1 MNKVF
6 EDFINNINFFDV
18 SVSLIFVYFIVQCF
32 LKGFSLSLISFM
44 KWVLSTVVTII
55 LVPKLQPTVSDYIES
70 EFVNNIGLGIVI
82 FIFTLFLTIVLGK
95 AFGRA
100 VTWTGVGS
108 IDKSFG
114 VLFGVFKVN
123 GVKINGDRFYY
134 NLTEVNVIDELIDR
148 IVIEGAYQNKGL
160 GKIFYEDLI
169 AFSKSNASKRIACEV
184 NIKPLNDRSI
194 IFHDSLGF
202 KEVGQQDTNQGE
214 KRVSLMALDIKP
226 GEVHAIMGP
235 NGSGKSTLA
244 NILSGKNGYEVSGNL
259 KYEGKNLQ
267 DIPIEER
274 AQKGIFLA
282 FQYPLEIP
290 GVNTTNFLKTS
301 LNTIRKAK
309 GEKELDTLT
318 LLKLIKEKASELN
331 IDEKF
336 LSRQLNV
343 GFSGGEKKKNEILQM
358 KLLEPK
364 LAILDETDSGL
375 DIDALRIVADGVNSH
390 KNKNNAFL
398 IITHY
403 QRLLDYIKPDFIH
416 VLSNGKIIKTGSA
429 DLGQELEKTGY
440 ENLK

>member
-1 MNKVF
+1 M
-6 EDFINNINFFDV
+6 
-18 SVSLIFVYFIVQCF
+18 L
-32 LKGFSLSLISFM
+32 
-44 KWVLSTVVTII
+44 
-55 LVPKLQPTVSDYIES
+55 KLQNLKAS
-70 EFVNNIGLGIVI
+70 VN
-82 FIFTLFLTIVLGK
+82 
-95 AFGRA
+95 
-100 VTWTGVGS
+100 
-108 IDKSFG
+108 DKSI
-114 VLFGVFKVN
+114 LN
-123 GVKINGDRFYY
+123 GL
-134 NLTEVNVIDELIDR
+134 NLEI
-148 IVIEGAYQNKGL
+148 
-160 GKIFYEDLI
+160 
-169 AFSKSNASKRIACEV
+169 KS
-184 NIKPLNDRSI
+184 
-194 IFHDSLGF
+194 
-202 KEVGQQDTNQGE
+202 
-214 KRVSLMALDIKP
+214 

-244 NILSGKNGYEVSGNL
+244 NILSGKSGYDVSGSL

-267 DIPIEER
+267 EIPIEER

-301 LNTIRKAK
+301 LNSIRKAK
-309 GEKELDTLT
+309 GEKELDTLN

-390 KNKNNAFL
+390 KNNSNAFL

-416 VLSNGKIIKTGSA
+416 VLSKGKIIKTGCA
-429 DLGQELEKTGY
+429 ELGQELEKTGY